1 LRDRYAVYM
10 AGAERRRHTRRM
22 FIEVFDAVRSAQEW
36 SSRAPRHA
44 GEYYFGPESAAPVV
58 FGVFGDSVGCGLGV
72 PSVERTFAGSMASRL
87 APDRRVVCR
96 ISAVSG
102 TRGPGLAL
110 QRPRGD
116 ERFAAVSI
124 GTNDI
129 VHGESLTALG
139 RAVTDFLARLRGVE
153 RVVVLGPGDLGSAM
167 IVPPFLKPMVRA
179 RVKACEDVLREA
191 VRRFPHARHFG
202 PHDLER
208 PLAPAHYAPDGFHP
222 SETAHALIAD
232 AVLNRLTA

>member
-1 LRDRYAVYM
+1 M
-10 AGAERRRHTRRM
+10 ADGGRALHNRRM
-22 FIEVFDAVRSAQEW
+22 LIEVFDAVRSAQEW
-36 SSRAPRHA
+36 SQRAPRHA
-44 GEYYFGPESAAPVV
+44 GEYLFGPDSPEPIV
-58 FGVFGDSVGCGLGV
+58 FGVFGDSVGCGLGL
-72 PSVERTFAGSMASRL
+72 PNVESTFAGRVARRL

-102 TRGPGLAL
+102 TRGRGLAL
-110 QRPRGD
+110 QRPAGD

-129 VHGESLTALG
+129 IHGESLSVLK
-139 RAVTDFLARLRGVE
+139 RAVSDFLDLLRGVE
-153 RVVVLGPGDLGSAM
+153 RVVVLGPGDLSSAM
-167 IVPPFLKPMVRA
+167 IVPPFLRPMVRS
-179 RVKACEDVLREA
+179 RVKACEEALRDA

-202 PHDLER
+202 PNDLAR

-232 AVLNRLTA
+232 AVLDRLTA

>member
-1 LRDRYAVYM
+1 
-10 AGAERRRHTRRM
+10 M

-36 SSRAPRHA
+36 SQRAPRHG
-44 GEYYFGPESAAPVV
+44 GEYLFGPDSPKPIV

-72 PSVERTFAGSMASRL
+72 PSVERTFAGRVASRL

-102 TRGPGLAL
+102 ARGRGLAL
-110 QRPRGD
+110 QRPVGD
-116 ERFAAVSI
+116 ERFAALSI

-129 VHGESLTALG
+129 IHGESLTALK
-139 RAVTDFLARLRGVE
+139 RAVTEFLELLRGVE
-153 RVVVLGPGDLGSAM
+153 RAVVLGPGDLGSAA

-179 RVKACEDVLREA
+179 RVSACEDALREA

-232 AVLNRLTA
+232 AVLDRLTG